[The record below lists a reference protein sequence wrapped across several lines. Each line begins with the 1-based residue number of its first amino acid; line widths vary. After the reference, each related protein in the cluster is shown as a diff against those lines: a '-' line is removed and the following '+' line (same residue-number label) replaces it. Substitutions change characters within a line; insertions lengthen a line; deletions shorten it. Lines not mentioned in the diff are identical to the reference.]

1 MCTCPLLASPDLL
14 TDPYCSFFLFIA
26 VLQFFPEFSTISPGL
41 VIIPLLIVL
50 CITAIKDGYEDVKR
64 HQSDRHVNHSQVRV
78 LAGGD
83 WVNPNISGKKSRT
96 FVKGL
101 VPRRRPKRNDANKS
115 GGNDVEAAAAAQEP
129 PHNPDIEYDRMDS
142 MEEGEH
148 HFFGHG
154 GENIR
159 PHWKKTLWEDVR
171 VGDFLKIMDNEPI
184 PADVLICATSEE
196 GNVAFVETKN
206 LDGETNLKSRN
217 ASPAL
222 ADLRTAADCASKLNA
237 FSVECDRPDSNMYK
251 MTAAVTRNGDKSP
264 VDLQTVLLRGTVL
277 RNTDWAIGLVL
288 FTGVDSKIVLNS
300 GGTPSK
306 RSRVERQINPQV

>member
-1 MCTCPLLASPDLL
+1 LHRPFSIYQLIQC
-14 TDPYCSFFLFIA
+14 CSFFAFIA
-26 VLQFFPEFSTISPGL
+26 ILQFFPEFSTISPGL

-50 CITAIKDGYEDVKR
+50 GITAIKDGYEDVKR

-78 LAGGD
+78 LAGGE

-96 FVKGL
+96 FVKGI
-101 VPRRRPKRNDANKS
+101 VPRRRPKRKDVNKS
-115 GGNDVEAAAAAQEP
+115 GGEDVEAAAT
-129 PHNPDIEYDRMDS
+129 PHHDPDIEYDRADS
-142 MEEGEH
+142 MAEGEH
-148 HFFGHG
+148 HLFGHDE
-154 GENIR
+154 ENTR
-159 PHWKKTLWEDVR
+159 PHWHKTLWEDVR
-171 VGDFLKIMDNEPI
+171 VGDFVKIMDNEPI

-196 GNVAFVETKN
+196 ENVAFVETKN

-217 ASPAL
+217 ACPAL
-222 ADLRTAADCASKLNA
+222 TDLRTAADCASKINA
-237 FSVECDRPDSNMYK
+237 FTIECDRPDSNMYK
-251 MTAAVTRNGDKSP
+251 LTGAVTRNGEKSP

-277 RNTDWAIGLVL
+277 RNTGWAIGIIL